1 VIAHA
6 ASPAARADRL
16 RISPGFIAAGLLHMP
31 AHGRRSGS
39 AGGTGAL
46 RTTRRLRPLILV
58 NAVAKRTCRLDRQS
72 INSRWRD
79 AMKVTQMRRIAL
91 CAMFLVTG
99 LGLAAPSLAQFPAK
113 EVQIIVPYAAGG
125 ATDLVFRA
133 LAASSQKY
141 LGKAVV
147 VVNKPGGG
155 GAVGVTDA
163 MRAKPDGYT
172 LVTAITPLT
181 ILPHQ
186 VKTAFTYR
194 DFEPVINVV
203 QDPAMF
209 QVRADAPWKDLKEFL
224 AYARANPGLIT
235 VGNSGA
241 GGGVHLIALAFEKAA
256 GVRFNHIPFAGGGPS
271 VTALLGGHIN
281 AVSVSPPEG
290 IAHVKAGKLR
300 IIALF
305 SESRM
310 PDFPNVAT
318 VREQGVD
325 FAMGQWRGLAAPKGT
340 PPEVVRALHD
350 AFKKGMEDQ
359 AFVKNATDMSVA
371 LAYLGP
377 TEFGKLMAADD
388 QRYAKLVAEIKK

>member
-1 VIAHA
+1 LNHTGRGTGTVDRDQTRRRRRTRRID
-6 ASPAARADRL
+6 AARRQSVDLPQKGNPPCRADLPHRE
-16 RISPGFIAAGLLHMP
+16 PNWKEEAVN
-31 AHGRRSGS
+31 
-39 AGGTGAL
+39 
-46 RTTRRLRPLILV
+46 RTLSV
-58 NAVAKRTCRLDRQS
+58 NAV
-72 INSRWRD
+72 NW
-79 AMKVTQMRRIAL
+79 RRIAAL
-91 CAMFLVTG
+91 LAFLPMLSGPT
-99 LGLAAPSLAQFPAK
+99 LAQQFPAK
-113 EVQIIVPYAAGG
+113 EVQIVIPYAAGG

-147 VVNKPGGG
+147 VVNKPGGA
-155 GAVGVTDA
+155 GAVGFTDVA
-163 MRAKPDGYT
+163 QAKPDGYT

-186 VKTAFTYR
+186 VKTAFTYQN
-194 DFEPVINVV
+194 FEPIINVV

-209 QVRADAPWKDLKEFL
+209 QVRADAPWKTLQEFL
-224 AYARANPGLIT
+224 EYARKNPGMIT

-256 GVRFNHIPFAGGGPS
+256 GVKFNHIPFAGGGPS
-271 VTALLGGHIN
+271 VTALLGGHVN

-340 PPEVVRALHD
+340 PPEVVKVLHD
-350 AFKKGMEDQ
+350 AFKKGMEDP
-359 AFVKNATDMSVA
+359 AFVKNAADMSVA
-371 LAYLGP
+371 LAYVGSA
-377 TEFGKLMAADD
+377 EFGKLMAADHA
-388 QRYAKLVAEIKK
+388 RYAKLVAEIKK

>member
-1 VIAHA
+1 MAFNSCVVANARSA
-6 ASPAARADRL
+6 ATAVLAVVMLA
-16 RISPGFIAAGLLHMP
+16 I
-31 AHGRRSGS
+31 
-39 AGGTGAL
+39 TGP
-46 RTTRRLRPLILV
+46 T
-58 NAVAKRTCRLDRQS
+58 VAQT
-72 INSRWRD
+72 
-79 AMKVTQMRRIAL
+79 
-91 CAMFLVTG
+91 
-99 LGLAAPSLAQFPAK
+99 FPAK
-113 EVQIIVPYAAGG
+113 EVQIIIPYAAGG

-133 LAASSQKY
+133 LAASTSKY

-155 GAVGVTDA
+155 GAVGFTDA
-163 MRAKPDGYT
+163 MQAKADGYT
-172 LVTAITPLT
+172 LVTAITPIT

-194 DFEPVINVV
+194 DFEPIINVV

-209 QVRADAPWKDLKEFL
+209 QVRADAPWKTLPEFID
-224 AYARANPGLIT
+224 YARKNPGLIT

-256 GVRFNHIPFAGGGPS
+256 GVKFNHIPFAGGGPS
-271 VTALLGGHIN
+271 VTALLGGHVN

-305 SESRM
+305 SEKRM

-340 PPEVVRALHD
+340 PPGVIRILHD
-350 AFKKGMEDQ
+350 AFKKGMEDPT
-359 AFVKNATDMSVA
+359 FVKNAADMSVA
-371 LAYLGP
+371 LAYVGSAD
-377 TEFGKLMAADD
+377 FGKLMAADHE
-388 QRYAKLVAEIKK
+388 RYAKLVAEIKK